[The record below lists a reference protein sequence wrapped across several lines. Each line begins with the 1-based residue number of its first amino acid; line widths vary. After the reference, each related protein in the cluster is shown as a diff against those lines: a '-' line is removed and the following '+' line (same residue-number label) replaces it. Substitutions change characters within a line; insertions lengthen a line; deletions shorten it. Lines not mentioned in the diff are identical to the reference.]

1 MKSKT
6 YEYFIVFMLKK
17 CGLWGVVIQN
27 HNSVLNQT
35 THHNHE
41 NIMLLNNMMLM
52 IIIAHVIIITI
63 VLIMNDLFGKIN
75 IINL

>member
-6 YEYFIVFMLKK
+6 YEYFYCFHAEKM
-17 CGLWGVVIQN
+17 WTGVVIQN
-27 HNSVLNQT
+27 HFSVLNQT

-41 NIMLLNNMMLM
+41 NIMLLNNMMLR

-63 VLIMNDLFGKIN
+63 ILIMNDLFGKIN
-75 IINL
+75 TIKM